1 MQTLSSPQ
9 VGYTSELIAACKH
22 KIKRFYLPLT
32 CLTAANMIFVGIT
45 VAQSLTQPQQE
56 YKQLWRYCPI
66 EFVPPELNYQPQH
79 SRLEI
84 PLDMQQTVIL
94 ADEAVVTD
102 MEVFELSGD
111 VQVTKGNIVINAEEM
126 EYQRNRDLLTAQGG
140 IRMQADNVLIIGD
153 QARMSLSGKGGVLDG
168 ARTDT
173 AQIDNA
179 QIWLPLNHLRG
190 EAAQVRM
197 TAEQRIYLSDASITS
212 CMLGDNDWVIK
223 ASQLRLDKQ
232 KNEAVARHAR
242 LKVFNVPVLYSP
254 YLSFP
259 IAGRKSGLL
268 APDVGTSNTSG
279 TEVALPYY
287 WNIAPHRDATIT
299 PRYFDKRG
307 AQLQSEFR
315 YLNPSNHGQLY
326 FEYLPDDALYSQDR
340 GFVYFQHHAV
350 PAAGWRADLEYRTA
364 SDKDYLNDF
373 GGDLVLSNLDYLE
386 RRLNINY
393 KAQQWQVN
401 AKALDYLT
409 LDKTLSPAAQ
419 PYSLLPQVRFDTAL
433 LPLSYGLQF
442 QFNSEVVNFDRKDSL
457 IGQRLDAF
465 PQLQWP
471 QRKVYGFL
479 TPRLSMHHTRYQ
491 LQNNY
496 SDSEQN
502 PVRTVPIVS
511 VDSGLFFERD
521 LRLGSAIL
529 QTLEPRLFYLYAPYR
544 DQSQLLVN
552 ESGRQQTFDTAAT
565 QLSLSQM
572 FRENRYSGLDRI
584 GDANQISFALS
595 SRFYNQQGKELFSAS
610 MGQIYYFSDRRV
622 TLPGQTVQTQT
633 QSDVLF
639 ELRSQWAA
647 HTYTA
652 VQVLWDEQ
660 HSRAGRGSLNFR
672 YKPNQD
678 KMLNLGYRYELDTID
693 QGDVTVIWPLQKRW
707 RLMAR
712 WQYSFLDE
720 QTLENIEGLQY
731 DSCCWALRMVHRR
744 YIAQIEE
751 GDYQESFYFQFELK
765 GLANVGND
773 INRLFTEGR
782 LE

>member
-1 MQTLSSPQ
+1 MSVALVFLMNSA
-9 VGYTSELIAACKH
+9 I
-22 KIKRFYLPLT
+22 
-32 CLTAANMIFVGIT
+32 
-45 VAQSLTQPQQE
+45 AQSLTQAQQE
-56 YKQLWRYCPI
+56 YQRLWRYCPI
-66 EFVPPELNYQPQH
+66 DFVPPALNYQPQY
-79 SRLEI
+79 SRSPQ
-84 PLDMQQTVIL
+84 PLNEQQTTIL

-111 VQVTKGNIVINAEEM
+111 VQVRKGNVVINAQEV
-126 EYQRNRDLLTAQGG
+126 EYQRSRDLLTAQGG
-140 IRMQADNVLIIGD
+140 IRMEADNVLIIGD
-153 QARMSLSGKGGVLDG
+153 QARMNLSGRGGSLDSSQL
-168 ARTDT
+168 DT

-190 EAAQVRM
+190 EATQVRL
-197 TAEQRIYLSDASITS
+197 TAEQRIYLTGASVTS
-212 CMLGDNDWVIK
+212 CMLGDNDWLIK
-223 ASQLRLDKQ
+223 ASRLRLDKQ

-242 LKVFNVPVLYSP
+242 LKVFNVPILYSP

-268 APDVGTSNTSG
+268 APDLGTSNTSG
-279 TEVALPYY
+279 TEVAVPYY

-307 AQLQSEFR
+307 AQLQTELR
-315 YLNPSNHGQLY
+315 YLNPNNRGKLY
-326 FEYLPDDALYSQDR
+326 FEYLPNDRLYDQDR
-340 GFVYFQHHAV
+340 SFVYFQHHAE

-393 KAQQWQVN
+393 QARHWR
-401 AKALDYLT
+401 ASAMGLDYLT
-409 LDKTLSPAAQ
+409 LDKTLSPASQ
-419 PYSLLPQVRFDTAL
+419 PYSLLPKVRFDTAL
-433 LPLSYGLQF
+433 LPLSYGVQL
-442 QFNSEVVNFDRKDSL
+442 QFNSELVNFDRDDSL
-457 IGQRLDAF
+457 TGQRLDVY

-479 TPRLSMHHTRYQ
+479 KPRLSLHHTRYQ
-491 LQNNY
+491 LQNNFPET
-496 SDSEQN
+496 EQN

-521 LRLGSAIL
+521 LRWGSAVL
-529 QTLEPRLFYLYAPYR
+529 QTLEPRLFYLYVPYR

-565 QLSLSQM
+565 RLSLSQM

-584 GDANQISFALS
+584 GDANQISFSLS
-595 SRFYNQQGKELFSAS
+595 SRFYNQQGKELFSAGV
-610 MGQIYYFSDRRV
+610 GQIYYFSDRRV
-622 TLPGQTVQTQT
+622 ALPGQSVQTQT

-647 HTYTA
+647 HTYTT
-652 VQVLWDEQ
+652 VQVQWDEQ

-672 YKPNQD
+672 YKPDQD
-678 KMLNLGYRYELDTID
+678 KMLSLGYRYEHDNID
-693 QGDVTVIWPLQKRW
+693 QGDATVIWPIQKRW
-707 RLMAR
+707 RFMAR
-712 WQYSFLDE
+712 WHYSFRDE
-720 QTLENIEGLQY
+720 QTLEDIQGLQY
-731 DSCCWALRMVHRR
+731 DSCCWAVRMVHRR
-744 YIAQIEE
+744 YVAQIDDGE
-751 GDYQESFYFQFELK
+751 YQESLYFQFELK

-773 INRLFTEGR
+773 INRIFTEGR